1 MEARKRPI
9 NNSLEWVS
17 QQWGNYL
24 RKRSKITFKYRHNHL
39 TSRVEAASWESS
51 SRQKWLSESGNCT
64 QTFWLVNSL
73 FFYYSLPIL
82 FLFFLLF
89 ASRWNESERHSNVSY
104 FCINAAI
111 RQKNVSSTEC
121 GRDRLLNNDA
131 MREVDEI
138 RVLNNDFIL
147 FLKIKIKIHK
157 KHYEGHGVRDN
168 KKFSFIYI
176 VDQVYHKQRVVK
188 INK

>member
-1 MEARKRPI
+1 METVLLY
-9 NNSLEWVS
+9 S
-17 QQWGNYL
+17 
-24 RKRSKITFKYRHNHL
+24 
-39 TSRVEAASWESS
+39 
-51 SRQKWLSESGNCT
+51 T

-147 FLKIKIKIHK
+147 FLKIKIKIQK